1 MLQNDTNRCFTID
14 ARTPSADIE
23 IHIRCICMDAVAA
36 DPFTDKPHFDSLCRT
51 GCPNYGKKW
60 SCPPFAPSYRSLAS
74 PYRYLWV
81 CVLCA
86 ETEQFSYI
94 KNDFLKVKAAN
105 SILKSRLDKAL
116 RLLSDRYGNYISSG
130 SCRLCKPCR
139 CRSGLPC
146 GHPDKMSCSFEAL
159 GMDVGRLTESC
170 LDHEPRNRSQM
181 QLGTA
186 AS

>member
-1 MLQNDTNRCFTID
+1 MVLPAVFTVIPQFRITVSVPLGLR
-14 ARTPSADIE
+14 APRGYGTVFHYIKS
-23 IHIRCICMDAVAA
+23 
-36 DPFTDKPHFDSLCRT
+36 DSL
-51 GCPNYGKKW
+51 K
-60 SCPPFAPSYRSLAS
+60 
-74 PYRYLWV
+74 
-81 CVLCA
+81 
-86 ETEQFSYI
+86 I
-94 KNDFLKVKAAN
+94 KAAN

-170 LDHEPRNRSQM
+170 LDHELLWYSKGNLPKYTSVAGGLLTNDKIDGNQIEKQFSGR
-181 QLGTA
+181 L
-186 AS
+186 